1 MSNKP
6 SDIKVDDPF
15 AARESEN
22 YENPIP
28 SREFISDFLESV
40 NVPMNRNDLF
50 EALGLSGEEQ
60 YEGLRRRLRAME
72 RDGQL
77 VFTRRQC
84 YALPDKLEMI
94 KGYVIGHKDGH
105 GWVRPEGSMNK
116 DNDVLLPHHQ
126 MRTLLHGDFVLVQPS
141 GTDKRGRKEGRLV
154 RVLEERK
161 TQVVGRFF
169 MEYGYAYVVADDS
182 RISQDIL
189 IPNEHRGGARMG
201 NVVVVE
207 VTDRGSRSRGMMG
220 QVVEVLGENMAPGME
235 TQIAIRTHQ
244 IPHEWPEE
252 VDKQVKQFGEFVP
265 EEAKE
270 GRVDLRDLPLV
281 TIDGEDAR
289 DFDDAVYCERKK
301 SGGWRLWVAIAD
313 VSYYVRPD
321 TPLDKE
327 AIVRGNSVYFPSQVV
342 PMLPEVL
349 SNGLCS
355 LNPQVDRLCMVCEM
369 TISETGKLSGYKHY
383 EAVMNSHARL
393 TYNKVSDIL
402 EGNEELRERYSAV
415 VPHLHELHNM
425 YKVLKGARDNR
436 GAIEF
441 ETVETKFIFNAE
453 RKIDRIEPVV
463 RNDAHKIIEECMILA
478 NIASASLVEKAKE
491 PALYRVHE
499 TPGEERLQGF
509 RDFLGELGL
518 DLSGGLEPSPTDYA
532 ELIKKIGERQDK
544 ELIQTMLLRSMKQ
557 AVYNADN
564 AGHFGLA
571 LKRYAHFTSPIR
583 RYPDLLLH
591 RAIKYLIAK
600 QEGRNTDRWTP
611 TGGYHYSFDDMDY
624 YGEQCSMTERRADDA
639 TRDVADWLKCE
650 YMQDHVGE
658 VLDGVIANVTGFGF
672 FVRLTELHIDGLVH
686 ISSLANDY
694 YQFDPIGQRLIGES
708 FGAIYRLG
716 DAVKVKVLSVNLDDK
731 QIDFELVET
740 SRKLRGKGKTAK
752 KRMAEA
758 EKKKAKAKQRVAEV
772 RGKRSPKAAKPMVEA
787 TKRPDGQEEDV
798 LPHKRKKSKA
808 TKSRK
813 NKARQNKARSKAK
826 K

>member
-270 GRVDLRDLPLV
+270 GRVDLRELPLV

-355 LNPQVDRLCMVCEM
+355 LNPQVDRLSMVCEM

-813 NKARQNKARSKAK
+813 SKARQNKARKAK